1 DGTSVDFAGKDLTSG
16 AAINRTLTGVA
27 AGAVSATSVDAIN
40 GSQLHGT
47 AQSVADAIGGGSTVA
62 ADGTITAPTYNIGGV
77 DRDNVGDAL
86 ANLDQ
91 RATSNSD
98 GLQDLGDK
106 LVDTGLVDAS
116 GNTKAAVVYD
126 QNTDGT
132 PNFGSVTFGDA
143 ATGPTQLKNVA
154 AATDDTDAVNF
165 NQLKD
170 YVATNAA
177 ADPLAVAY
185 TDATKGEIALAGTGG
200 TVISGVKAGEVSA
213 TSDEAINGSQL
224 HGTAQSVADAIG
236 GGAAVGTDG
245 TISAPSFTI
254 GGSAYDNVGDAFG
267 AVDTS
272 LGDLDGRVTRNE
284 GDITTINTQIG
295 GLTNGTVGL
304 VQQAAA
310 GQKLTVGKD
319 TDGTSVDFAGKD
331 LTSGAA
337 INRTLTG
344 VAAGAVS
351 ATSVDA
357 INGSQ
362 LHGTAQSVANAI
374 GGGSAV
380 AADGKITAPT
390 YNIGG
395 VNRDNVGDALA
406 NLDQRATDN
415 SDGLQDLGDKLAD
428 TGLVDAS
435 GNSRAAVVYDQN
447 TDGTPNYGSVT
458 FGDAATGPVRL
469 KNVANGVDAG
479 DAVNMSQL
487 TAVSNAAATAN
498 PYIAG
503 RGANATNAARAVG
516 LNSVSLG
523 SGSVSSEI
531 NTVSVGN
538 ATSGLVRRIT
548 NVDDG
553 QARTDAATVGQLND
567 LVVGTTARTQ
577 QQLNTFDSRL
587 SALGMST
594 QSAVD
599 DAFLKIDGQ
608 PTDDVATVTAGTNA
622 IAMGSGA
629 NSTGSFSVA
638 LGAASEAT
646 GTSAVAIGAEA
657 KATANG
663 ALAMGRSTASGG
675 SAVALGNGTIASGNN
690 ALAAGFNANA
700 TGTNALA
707 LGNTSQ
713 ALADNAIAVGATA
726 NVNAAATNAIA
737 FGRGATVAA
746 AGVNS
751 IALGAGSLAD
761 RANAVSVGSSAQ
773 QRQIINLAEGTS
785 DSDAVNF
792 GQLKQY
798 VAANGGSGG
807 AGNALAVAYAD
818 AGKDSI
824 ALEGAAGTV
833 ISNVKA
839 GEVSATS
846 SEATNGSQ
854 LHGTAQSVAD
864 ALGGGSVVNPDGS
877 VSAPSYQI
885 GGTDYTNVGDSF
897 KAVDDSLTSMDGR
910 VTQNEGDITNLDARV
925 TTNTT
930 DITNINNQ
938 LGGLATGTVG
948 LVQQAAPGA
957 GLTVGKDTDGDNV
970 NFAGTAGAR
979 KLSGVANGVDDA
991 DVATMAQVKAMGL
1004 IDPNN
1009 GRALA
1014 ALVYDDVSLAR
1025 ATLGGTNGTIIGNL
1039 GDGLIAAGSREAV
1052 NGGQLWKMNADLEA
1066 RWSDLDSRV
1075 GTIEKGVADGSIGGG
1090 NGAAPG
1096 TGTGIGAPGVGDGS
1110 LVIGDGSK
1118 ADGDGAIGVGRG
1130 SDASGDGSVAIG
1142 DGATATGKD
1151 SIAIGKGSTA
1161 DGDNEFS
1168 VGSEGNERV
1177 IRNVAA
1183 GSLPTDAVNMQ
1194 QMDDRFKSE
1203 RQYTDTRFQAVDKR
1217 MDRMGAISAAY
1228 AGMALNTAGLEGDNR
1243 VGAGLGN
1250 QNGRAALAV
1259 GYQRILGEKKNV
1271 SVSLGG
1277 AFSGSERSVT
1287 AGAGFSW

>member
-1 DGTSVDFAGKDLTSG
+1 MG
-16 AAINRTLTGVA
+16 A
-27 AGAVSATSVDAIN
+27 
-40 GSQLHGT
+40 
-47 AQSVADAIGGGSTVA
+47 
-62 ADGTITAPTYNIGGV
+62 
-77 DRDNVGDAL
+77 
-86 ANLDQ
+86 
-91 RATSNSD
+91 
-98 GLQDLGDK
+98 
-106 LVDTGLVDAS
+106 
-116 GNTKAAVVYD
+116 
-126 QNTDGT
+126 
-132 PNFGSVTFGDA
+132 
-143 ATGPTQLKNVA
+143 
-154 AATDDTDAVNF
+154 
-165 NQLKD
+165 
-170 YVATNAA
+170 
-177 ADPLAVAY
+177 
-185 TDATKGEIALAGTGG
+185 
-200 TVISGVKAGEVSA
+200 
-213 TSDEAINGSQL
+213 
-224 HGTAQSVADAIG
+224 
-236 GGAAVGTDG
+236 
-245 TISAPSFTI
+245 
-254 GGSAYDNVGDAFG
+254 
-267 AVDTS
+267 
-272 LGDLDGRVTRNE
+272 
-284 GDITTINTQIG
+284 TT
-295 GLTNGTVGL
+295 
-304 VQQAAA
+304 
-310 GQKLTVGKD
+310 
-319 TDGTSVDFAGKD
+319 
-331 LTSGAA
+331 
-337 INRTLTG
+337 
-344 VAAGAVS
+344 
-351 ATSVDA
+351 
-357 INGSQ
+357 
-362 LHGTAQSVANAI
+362 
-374 GGGSAV
+374 
-380 AADGKITAPT
+380 
-390 YNIGG
+390 
-395 VNRDNVGDALA
+395 
-406 NLDQRATDN
+406 
-415 SDGLQDLGDKLAD
+415 
-428 TGLVDAS
+428 
-435 GNSRAAVVYDQN
+435 
-447 TDGTPNYGSVT
+447 
-458 FGDAATGPVRL
+458 
-469 KNVANGVDAG
+469 
-479 DAVNMSQL
+479 
-487 TAVSNAAATAN
+487 
-498 PYIAG
+498 
-503 RGANATNAARAVG
+503 
-516 LNSVSLG
+516 
-523 SGSVSSEI
+523 
-531 NTVSVGN
+531 
-538 ATSGLVRRIT
+538 
-548 NVDDG
+548 
-553 QARTDAATVGQLND
+553 
-567 LVVGTTARTQ
+567 RTQ

-587 SALGMST
+587 SALDMST

-608 PTDDVATVTAGTNA
+608 PTDDAATVTAGTNA

-646 GTSAVAIGAEA
+646 GTSAVAIGGEA

-713 ALADNAIAVGATA
+713 ATADNAIAIGATA
-726 NVNAAATNAIA
+726 SVNTAATNSIA

-751 IALGAGSLAD
+751 IALGAGSLVD

-785 DSDAVNF
+785 DTDAVNVR
-792 GQLKQY
+792 QLKQY
-798 VAANGGSGG
+798 VASNGGGG
-807 AGNALAVAYAD
+807 AGNPLAVGYTD
-818 AGKDSI
+818 AAKGEV

-839 GEVSATS
+839 GAVGATS
-846 SEATNGSQ
+846 SEAINGSQ
-854 LHGTAQSVAD
+854 LQGTAQSVAD
-864 ALGGGSVVNPDGS
+864 AIGGGSVVNPDGS
-877 VSAPSYQI
+877 ISAPSYQI
-885 GGTDYTNVGDSF
+885 GGTDYNNVGDSF
-897 KAVDDSLTSMDGR
+897 KAVDDSLTSLDGR

-925 TTNTT
+925 TGNTT

-938 LGGLATGTVG
+938 LGGLANGTVG

-979 KLSGVANGVDDA
+979 KLSGVANGVDDT

-1004 IDPNN
+1004 IDPND

-1090 NGAAPG
+1090 NAADP
-1096 TGTGIGAPGVGDGS
+1096 GTGIGAPGAGDGS

-1118 ADGDGAIGVGRG
+1118 ADGDGSIGIGRG

-1151 SIAIGKGSTA
+1151 SVAIGKGSTA

-1183 GSLPTDAVNMQ
+1183 GSLPTDAVNVQ

-1203 RQYTDTRFQAVDKR
+1203 RQYTDSRFQAVDKR